1 MRIVS
6 LLPAATE
13 MVCRMGL
20 GGSLVAVSHECDFPA
35 GVARLP
41 RVTRSRIPGD
51 LDSGA
56 IDSLVRE
63 HAAARRSLYE
73 FDPAGIIA
81 GLAPDLIITQTL
93 CDVCAVSDRDLEGIA
108 VRLAKPPRIV
118 HLRPHRFDDLFVGME
133 AIAEAAG
140 DAGAASRAISE
151 LRNRAQDVS
160 LRSAAH
166 QALTG
171 VTPPHATRVM
181 ILEWLDPPYTAGHWN
196 PELVALAGGREVLGV
211 AGERSRQVDWGAI
224 CQADPEVLVIAACG
238 WDVTRAG
245 RELPLPQ
252 RIIEC
257 YPALRELA
265 CVRRDQVFVV
275 DANAY
280 FSRPGPRL
288 VDSLEWLAHLI
299 HSDIHPRPGDHGDE
313 GPAASDVAAIR
324 AGHDGAAHAG
334 HATSSPPQRVRLI
347 AD

>member
-35 GVARLP
+35 EVTGLP
-41 RVTRSRIPGD
+41 RVTRSRIPSG

-63 HAAARRSLYE
+63 HAADRRSLYE
-73 FDPAGIIA
+73 FDPDGIVA

-108 VRLAKPPRIV
+108 VRFAKPPRIV
-118 HLRPHRFDDLFVGME
+118 HLRPQRFDDLFVGME

-140 DAGAASRAISE
+140 DPGAASRAIFE
-151 LRNRAQDVS
+151 LRDRVQDVA

-166 QALTG
+166 QALAGATSSQL
-171 VTPPHATRVM
+171 TRVM

-211 AGERSRQVDWGAI
+211 AGERSRQVDWGTI
-224 CQADPEVLVIAACG
+224 CQADPELLVIAACG
-238 WDVTRAG
+238 WDVARAS
-245 RELPLPQ
+245 RELPLPE
-252 RIIEC
+252 RSVER

-265 CVRRDQVFVV
+265 CVRSDQLFVV
-275 DANAY
+275 DASAY

-299 HSDIHPRPGDHGDE
+299 RPDIHPRPGDRGNEVQAAGDM
-313 GPAASDVAAIR
+313 GHSASSPV
-324 AGHDGAAHAG
+324 
-334 HATSSPPQRVRLI
+334 PPQRVRLI